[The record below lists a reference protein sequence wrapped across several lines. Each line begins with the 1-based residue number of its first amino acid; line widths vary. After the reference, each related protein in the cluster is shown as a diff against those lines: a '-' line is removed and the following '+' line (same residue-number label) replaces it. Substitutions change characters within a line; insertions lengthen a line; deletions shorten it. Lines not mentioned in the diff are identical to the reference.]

1 MKQLARLHKIMTEN
15 GIKSKDIF
23 TEEEKEL
30 IGDLEFLKKNNMLKD
45 IL

>member
-1 MKQLARLHKIMTEN
+1 MQEN
-15 GIKSKDIF
+15 GIKNKDIF

-45 IL
+45 FV